1 MSSSHEQTYQR
12 GLDILAQID
21 KENYQ
26 AIVDSFKHSPAP
38 DLGRLAVEF
47 NYGQLFSRPGLDLKS
62 RLLASVAGLTS
73 LGNTQQLRFYING
86 ALNVGWTEEEI
97 VETILQMIIYAGFP
111 VALNAIFT
119 VAQEVFESRRANEG
133 GHGKSQAAE

>member
-1 MSSSHEQTYQR
+1 MSSSQDHTYQR

-62 RLLASVAGLTS
+62 RLLASVAGLTA

-86 ALNVGWTEEEI
+86 ALNVGWTEKEI

-119 VAQEVFESRRANEG
+119 VAQEVFESRRARRDGNG
-133 GHGKSQAAE
+133 

>member
-26 AIVDSFKHSPAP
+26 AIIDSFKHSPAP

-62 RLLASVAGLTS
+62 RLLASVAGLTA

-133 GHGKSQAAE
+133 GHGESQAAE